1 MRHFFIRLWEKTRL
15 NKLFFGANKEKG
27 YALPTVLLI
36 SMIIIVIS
44 AQITFSVRQKIETA
58 IELKA
63 RNMAYLKSHSAMS
76 EVIYSI
82 LTSTFTGT
90 GLRIFQED
98 GSQTIWNLYGEPIK
112 LSQGVT
118 VRLRDTSGML
128 SPFSYQVHLRKL
140 MEYVSK
146 DSTKNN
152 LFLDALADWQD
163 PDDLKR
169 LNGAESFDY
178 RMAGYGYGP
187 RNYFVQ
193 VPHELMLLK
202 GFDQAVFD
210 KIREDLVYW
219 SSGTIN
225 YLTMSETL
233 LRAMLGNDPLADRII
248 QLRKEGNLTGKIF
261 RDLTGTPIIEMGDF
275 WPSGWIKVEI
285 RAEVEKA
292 VDNIEAVILKR
303 QFTGKPFMITEW
315 RR

>member
-1 MRHFFIRLWEKTRL
+1 
-15 NKLFFGANKEKG
+15 
-27 YALPTVLLI
+27 
-36 SMIIIVIS
+36 MIIIVIS

-76 EVIYSI
+76 KVIYSI

-90 GLRIFQED
+90 ELRIFQED
-98 GSQTIWNLYGEPIK
+98 GSQTIWNLYGEPIE

-118 VRLRDTSGML
+118 VRLRDISGML

-146 DSTKNN
+146 NSTKNN
-152 LFLDALADWQD
+152 VFLDALADWQD
-163 PDDLKR
+163 QDDLKR
-169 LNGAESFDY
+169 LNGAESLDY

-248 QLRKEGNLTGKIF
+248 QLRKEGNLTGKVF
-261 RDLTGTPIIEMGDF
+261 SDLTGISVTEIQTF
-275 WPSGWIKVEI
+275 APSGWINIEI

-292 VDNIEAVILKR
+292 VDNIEVVFVKT
-303 QFTGKPFMITEW
+303 QYKNMPFVLAEW